1 MGWKMKYHFT
11 RFEKI
16 IDYLLMK
23 GYFRYPRPQIE
34 YQEREGYLEFQIP
47 IEGKNHIFN
56 IRKDGLK
63 TYELQAAYVETF
75 YNSRVNGHS
84 YMRREIPINIGDT
97 VLDGGGC
104 EGFFARYALEKG
116 ADKVIVIE
124 PCEKLADG
132 ICKTFHQEINEGRV
146 IVVTKALGSKPGKQ
160 TLVINE
166 DMYCASN
173 LGYLEVPA
181 NKAEESIIVDRLDSI
196 VEELKIPKIDLI
208 KMDIEGAEMDALIG
222 AENVIKQHRPK
233 MMIATYHGYTNSI
246 ECESI
251 VKSMRGDYKSKFC
264 GYYTYEEPYRPY
276 LTLFF

>member
-1 MGWKMKYHFT
+1 MQYHFT
-11 RFEKI
+11 KFEKI
-16 IDYLLMK
+16 IDYLFKKL
-23 GYFRYPRPQIE
+23 YFHYPLPRIE
-34 YQEREGYLEFQIP
+34 YQGKGEYLEFQVS
-47 IEGKNHIFN
+47 IEGKNQTFY

-63 TYELQAAYVETF
+63 TYELQAAYIETF
-75 YNSRVNGHS
+75 YNRRVNGHS

-104 EGFFARYALEKG
+104 EGFFTRYALEKG

-146 IVVTKALGSKPGKQ
+146 IVVKKALGRKPGKQ

-173 LGYLEVPA
+173 LGYLEMPV
-181 NKAEESIIVDRLDSI
+181 NKTEESIIVDRLDSI
-196 VEELKIPKIDLI
+196 LEELKIPKIDLI
-208 KMDIEGAEMDALIG
+208 KMDIEGSEMDALIG

-251 VKSMRGDYKSKFC
+251 VKSIRGDYKSKFC
-264 GYYTYEEPYRPY
+264 GYYTEEKPYRPY